1 MMRVT
6 ELQKVFL
13 FYTFLYFVLKGG
25 CYVALYVALI
35 IVEKNARLRH
45 ERFLKYHRQKRVEEQ
60 NQWKVAYNLYEKKK
74 DVPETIPLSLAQLVA
89 NPNSFTTYSF
99 VKPVC

>member
-1 MMRVT
+1 MT

-45 ERFLKYHRQKRVEEQ
+45 ARFLKYHRQKRAEEQ
-60 NQWKVAYNLYEKKK
+60 IKWNVAYNLYDKKK
-74 DVPETIPLSLAQLVA
+74 DIPKTMPLSLAQLVN
-89 NPNSFTTYSF
+89 NPNSFSTYSY
-99 VKPVC
+99 VKPIW

>member
-1 MMRVT
+1 MT

-35 IVEKNARLRH
+35 IVEQNARRRH
-45 ERFLKYHRQKRVEEQ
+45 EQFLKHHRQKRAEEQ
-60 NQWKVAYNLYEKKK
+60 TRWNVAYSLYDRKK
-74 DVPETIPLSLAQLVA
+74 DVSKTRPLSLAQLVN
-89 NPNSFTTYSF
+89 NPNSFSAYSY
-99 VKPVC
+99 VKPIW

>member
-1 MMRVT
+1 MT

-45 ERFLKYHRQKRVEEQ
+45 ERFLKHHRQKRAEEQ
-60 NQWKVAYNLYEKKK
+60 IKWKVAYSLYDKKK
-74 DVPETIPLSLAQLVA
+74 DVPETMPLSLAQLVN
-89 NPNSFTTYSF
+89 NPNSFSTYSS
-99 VKPVC
+99 VKPIW